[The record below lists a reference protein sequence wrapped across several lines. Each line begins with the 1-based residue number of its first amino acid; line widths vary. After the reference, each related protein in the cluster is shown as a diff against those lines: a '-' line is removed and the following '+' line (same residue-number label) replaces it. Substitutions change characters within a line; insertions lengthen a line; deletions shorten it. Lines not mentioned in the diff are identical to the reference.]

1 MATDKAPLCKGGWRR
16 RRLGDCDFCEKDNPS
31 VFLLRKNPPPLTQ
44 GRLFARRHFCANLR
58 GRQITVPYNFRK
70 IHTKPSLRPIYNRYL
85 YTRARQKTVRPQEI
99 VVEQGGLPSCP
110 QHLVKSSIYRIT
122 VRKIGISLVKIFL
135 KKVLTLHL
143 TYCRIMEHA
152 CEKTGELRP
161 FSGTQDCTICVE
173 AGGCSRRAGYFR
185 GVCPISNRAKK

>member
-1 MATDKAPLCKGGWRR
+1 MVPPQILHKPTGG
-16 RRLGDCDFCEKDNPS
+16 RL
-31 VFLLRKNPPPLTQ
+31 PPLRSPPIPRQPTLPRPL
-44 GRLFARRHFCANLR
+44 GRGGTRSVTERGVKD

-70 IHTKPSLRPIYNRYL
+70 IRTKSLLRPIYNRYL

>member
-1 MATDKAPLCKGGWRR
+1 MFILIAFGDEGYTACRR
-16 RRLGDCDFCEKDNPS
+16 CDI
-31 VFLLRKNPPPLTQ
+31 LLTQ
-44 GRLFARRHFCANLR
+44 CELFACGKCDIPLR
-58 GRQITVPYNFRK
+58 GMKPHGRQITVLYNFRK
-70 IHTKPSLRPIYNRYL
+70 IHTKPSLCPIYNRYL
-85 YTRARQKTVRPQEI
+85 YTRAWEKNVRPQEI
-99 VVEQGGLPSCP
+99 VVEKGGLPPCP